1 VEAIVLPPGDNEYS
15 KRWMLIKS
23 NFTRTCHDPFKS
35 RRESRTVKR
44 EQYIRQ
50 RRFWE
55 HQIRDD
61 LDFKSHVEYIHF
73 NPVKHGLTSSPL
85 KWRYSSFHR
94 YVKEG
99 KYHSDWGVKDIIVF
113 DGMIGRE

>member
-1 VEAIVLPPGDNEYS
+1 MRYRRSQTPGATFFFTLVTYEGKKILCLGENPGLLRQAFEAVKAKHPFVVEAIVLPPGDNEYS

-35 RRESRTVKR
+35 RPRESRTVKR

-55 HQIRDD
+55 HQI
-61 LDFKSHVEYIHF
+61 
-73 NPVKHGLTSSPL
+73 
-85 KWRYSSFHR
+85 
-94 YVKEG
+94 
-99 KYHSDWGVKDIIVF
+99 
-113 DGMIGRE
+113 